1 LIREVL
7 MKWVLIALIAL
18 IVAIVP
24 PVSAAP
30 PVQSVTGNITLDT
43 FGNSITISAR
53 KDAEGVVS
61 GFAILESG
69 LGVRGQSHVRIRI
82 ELTCLE
88 VTGSIALVGGS
99 TVAASPSVGTIF
111 PEYGFVLQD
120 NGPGVPDQSTI
131 FALFASVLSNPCL
144 DIFPPAVE
152 TALRGNIIVK

>member
-1 LIREVL
+1 MKSVL
-7 MKWVLIALIAL
+7 VALVGLIAVIAS
-18 IVAIVP
+18 

-30 PVQSVTGNITLDT
+30 AVHRVTGNITLDT

-53 KDAEGVVS
+53 EDEAGVVS

-82 ELTCLE
+82 RITCLE

-99 TVAASPSVGTIF
+99 TVAASPSVGTIH
-111 PEYGFVLQD
+111 PQYGFVLQD
-120 NGPGVPDQSTI
+120 NGPGVPDKSTI
-131 FALFASVLSNPCL
+131 FALFATVPSNPCL
-144 DIFPPAVE
+144 DIFAPAVE